1 MEHGLDY
8 IEFRLAL
15 ITASQKA
22 FGHISSMLYEE
33 KLYAFGLYTNAEG
46 SYLYPT
52 ANTEEGLI
60 RRAYNYS
67 RVYSLSQSK
76 KILRWSPSHWD
87 YHLEGQVYFEEVNKI
102 LNLGWSKD
110 YGEFMPESKIIFQI
124 CMNVL
129 ALLDKESVFGSGK
142 TRESVLINVFNSHQ
156 ESEELVSRARSLNSS
171 AQCNQLEQELRP
183 GI

>member
-1 MEHGLDY
+1 MEYGLDY

-15 ITASQKA
+15 IAATQKA

-60 RRAYNYS
+60 RRAYSYS
-67 RVYSLSQSK
+67 KVYSLSQSK
-76 KILRWSPSHWD
+76 KILKWNPSHWD
-87 YHLEGQVYFEEVNKI
+87 YHLEGQEYFEEVNK
-102 LNLGWSKD
+102 LLTLGWSKD
-110 YGEFMPESKIIFQI
+110 YGEFIPESKIIFQI

-129 ALLDKESVFGSGK
+129 TLLDKEATFGLGK
-142 TRESVLINVFNSHQ
+142 TRESILINVFRIRQ
-156 ESEELVSRARSLNSS
+156 ESEELVAQAKRLNSF
-171 AQCNQLEQELRP
+171 ARCNQFEQELRT
-183 GI
+183 GL